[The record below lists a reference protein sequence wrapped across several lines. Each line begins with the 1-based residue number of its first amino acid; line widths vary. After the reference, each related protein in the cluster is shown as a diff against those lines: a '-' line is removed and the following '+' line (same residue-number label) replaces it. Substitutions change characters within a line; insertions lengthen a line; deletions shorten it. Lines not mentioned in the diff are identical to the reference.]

1 MNLEFKQVYLIEGF
15 KPLCINIDA
24 HYTIE
29 NDVQHYLWPVRILA
43 KGEMT
48 SCLEDSEAEDFLP
61 INNLAF
67 FITTGVITIVVCVIG
82 CLFHFVRLM
91 TFFRIGKVCSNG
103 LSSYMCI
110 DFYDFETT

>member
-43 KGEMT
+43 KGEVT

-67 FITTGVITIVVCVIG
+67 FITTGVVTIVVCVIG

-91 TFFRIGKVCSNG
+91 TFFRVGKVCSNG
-103 LSSYMCI
+103 LYVAI
-110 DFYDFETT
+110 